1 MFFFHEGL
9 PRSGKS
15 YEAVVKHIIPAIAKG
30 RPVDAYIEGLNHE
43 KIAECAG
50 VTVERCRELLVQLTR
65 EDMAEIWTKTRDN
78 ALVALDE
85 MQNFWPT
92 GRDKLPPPMIQF
104 ITEHGHRG
112 QDILGMGQDIRDIH
126 AMWRR
131 RCAQKFVFVKLDGL
145 GRQSNYSIRVFRAI
159 GPDKWE
165 LVTQNFGKYEERF
178 FGTYASHTTADIQ
191 TANYV
196 DSRTVIW
203 NNWQFKWLLPMFGLL
218 LIGSGWALYEWLWG
232 GKLIEAKEVEVAW
245 KPPAPAGQAV
255 RIAAAVPAQ
264 AEKPPPVQ
272 ASPPPP
278 RDYVQT
284 VAEKWRPRL
293 SAFLEMGERRQV
305 VIEFFDESM
314 RARERL
320 DYAQLRSFGYEV
332 EHADGVVWLKREQVQ
347 IIATAWPMESQGR
360 LSAQSNREVAGLP

>member
-30 RPVDAYIEGLNHE
+30 RPVDAYIEGLNHD
-43 KIAECAG
+43 KIAELAG
-50 VTVERCRELLVQLTR
+50 VTPERCRELLVQLTR
-65 EDMAEIWTKTRDN
+65 EDMPVVWTKTRDN
-78 ALVALDE
+78 ALVCLDE
-85 MQNFWPT
+85 MQNFWPN
-92 GRDKLPPPMIQF
+92 GRDKLKPEMIQF

-112 QDILGMGQDIRDIH
+112 QDILGMGQDMRDIH

-145 GRQSNYSIRVFRAI
+145 GRQGNYSIRVHRAI

-178 FGTYASHTTADIQ
+178 FGSYASHTAEDIQ
-191 TANYV
+191 TGNYV
-196 DSRTVIW
+196 DARTVIW
-203 NNWQFKWLLPMFGLL
+203 NNWQFKWLLPVFGVLVL
-218 LIGSGWALYEWLWG
+218 ASGWALYRWIWG
-232 GKLIEAKEVEVAW
+232 GELIATQEVHVAW
-245 KPPAPAGQAV
+245 KPPA
-255 RIAAAVPAQ
+255 AAAPVARLPPAVPAKVE
-264 AEKPPPVQ
+264 ADKPPPP
-272 ASPPPP
+272 PPPP
-278 RDYVQT
+278 RDYVQV
-284 VAEKWRPRL
+284 VADKWRPRL
-293 SAFLEMGERRQV
+293 SAYLEAGERRQV
-305 VIEFFDESM
+305 VVEFFDEAM

-332 EHADGVVWLKREQVQ
+332 NHLDGIVWLKRDEVE

-360 LSAQSNREVAGLP
+360 VSAQTNREVAGLP